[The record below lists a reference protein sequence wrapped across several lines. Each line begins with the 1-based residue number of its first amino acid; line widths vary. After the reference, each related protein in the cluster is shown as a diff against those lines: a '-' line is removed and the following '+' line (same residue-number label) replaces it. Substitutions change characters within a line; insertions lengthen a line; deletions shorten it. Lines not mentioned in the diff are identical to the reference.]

1 MGWAG
6 LGWGEQGEV
15 GLTPRA
21 MLDGTSWNCHGSWEG
36 QEMEAKLASPGLGPW
51 GPIGCFPRR
60 RQRPARISRS
70 TSPGK
75 QGHEASQREEE
86 AWPTT
91 SLASPARS
99 MALLRRHRGS
109 SLAPLCAL
117 GCDLSKPSLPV
128 CPWGAVV
135 TTH

>member
-1 MGWAG
+1 MGP
-6 LGWGEQGEV
+6 V
-15 GLTPRA
+15 GI
-21 MLDGTSWNCHGSWEG
+21 GHGSWEG
-36 QEMEAKLASPGLGPW
+36 QELEAKLASPGLGPW

-70 TSPGK
+70 TGPGK

-99 MALLRRHRGS
+99 MDPAQETQGQLTR
-109 SLAPLCAL
+109 AT
-117 GCDLSKPSLPV
+117 V
-128 CPWGAVV
+128 CP
-135 TTH
+135 